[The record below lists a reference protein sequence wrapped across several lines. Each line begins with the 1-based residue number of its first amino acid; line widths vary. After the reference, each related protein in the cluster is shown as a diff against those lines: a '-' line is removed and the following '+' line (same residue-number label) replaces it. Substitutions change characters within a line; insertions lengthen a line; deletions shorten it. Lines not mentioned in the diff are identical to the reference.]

1 MSYTRRDFGKVAV
14 SGIALAQAAA
24 AQAPETIAASPAA
37 GKIKWAY
44 MDHWT
49 MRSQR
54 GWVAPQMGPQYA
66 DRFYKALVGVG
77 FQAVDPFDFRL
88 NALIQVFGS
97 AKKVEQFAQDRGIE
111 RFVNVFGNS
120 GVEFPHLPEAHDDA
134 VRRFEAKLKLYE
146 GIKLDTFI
154 VMPGARYWLV
164 EPVTD
169 EKIKRMA
176 ECWTKVGRKT
186 MEHGIKLTCHHE
198 FYCCLHTR
206 EEIDKFYS
214 YADPQYVGFF
224 IDTAQH
230 QIAGLDPTELYVK
243 YHDRVTGFHFKDTHN
258 VDLRG
263 DYRTPPDPERV
274 AATTYRWFWEMG
286 TPQGLVDFPKLMK
299 ALKDFNYIGWLTV
312 EHDKADIGGAN
323 YAESTCHAKWYI
335 DNVLAK
341 IYA

>member
-1 MSYTRRDFGKVAV
+1 MSYTRRDFGKAAI
-14 SGIALAQAAA
+14 SGLALAQASQG
-24 AQAPETIAASPAA
+24 AQVASNSSGSAP
-37 GKIKWAY
+37 KIKWSY
-44 MDHWT
+44 MDHWS
-49 MRSQR
+49 MRSAR
-54 GWVAPQMGPQYA
+54 GWVAPQLAPKYA

-120 GVEFPHLPEAHDDA
+120 GVEMPHLPEAHDDA

-198 FYCCLHTR
+198 FYCSLHTR
-206 EEIDKFYS
+206 
-214 YADPQYVGFF
+214 
-224 IDTAQH
+224 
-230 QIAGLDPTELYVK
+230 
-243 YHDRVTGFHFKDTHN
+243 
-258 VDLRG
+258 
-263 DYRTPPDPERV
+263 
-274 AATTYRWFWEMG
+274 
-286 TPQGLVDFPKLMK
+286 
-299 ALKDFNYIGWLTV
+299 
-312 EHDKADIGGAN
+312 
-323 YAESTCHAKWYI
+323 
-335 DNVLAK
+335 
-341 IYA
+341 